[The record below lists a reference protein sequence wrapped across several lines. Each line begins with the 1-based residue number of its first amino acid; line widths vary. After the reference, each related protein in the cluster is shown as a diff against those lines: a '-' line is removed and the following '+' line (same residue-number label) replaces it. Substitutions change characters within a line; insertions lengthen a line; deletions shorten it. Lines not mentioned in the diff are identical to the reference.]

1 MTVTTRAYRL
11 LEGCRGITD
20 EVLVCKHHP
29 FGHSSGTT
37 RVTYSDKV
45 FWFRRLKGEDNIVT
59 GPPSCFPLP
68 PPLSLPL
75 PPLLSLILPQGLLDF
90 LFLWPIKYTKSN
102 MPYNSQ
108 AAMGCV
114 ISVLKITTNCEWA
127 CTHGNRKLLKYNW

>member
-45 FWFRRLKGEDNIVT
+45 FWFRRLKGEDDIVT

-68 PPLSLPL
+68 PLSLSPSPSSSLSYLTTRSVGFSFPL
-75 PPLLSLILPQGLLDF
+75 A
-90 LFLWPIKYTKSN
+90 Y
-102 MPYNSQ
+102 
-108 AAMGCV
+108 
-114 ISVLKITTNCEWA
+114 KIYKKQYA
-127 CTHGNRKLLKYNW
+127 LQ